1 MFKKSR
7 SRALLLFFIPL
18 MLSACGGGGGGGGGS
33 GNVNVTYDYTEGSA
47 STPSNAALNLLLS
60 SNSILPY
67 TAPDSTSY
75 VTLTA
80 ANNSLNSGNMPIAS
94 QDTSASVAWADGW
107 TGSGVKVG
115 ITDSFNNNG
124 QIDAHGDWVALVT
137 NSVAPEASLS
147 LTNVLGS
154 GGCGGISLTQLVTNL
169 NSAYDSFE
177 SSGHHI
183 VNNSWGIERAGRN
196 CDGSYSGSLVSLSD
210 WNSLVDASVQA
221 ALTSNETPYDSNM
234 LFIYAAG
241 NSGNVCTDGRLENC
255 NLFAAIFDGIRDAG
269 TSGGH
274 RVMYVGALNDAGNA
288 LTTYS
293 LKAGDMKEDFIVA
306 NDDILTSGDAAG
318 TSFAA
323 PRVAGA
329 AALLRHKFP
338 NLNGSALKQILLQT
352 ATDMGTTGVDET
364 YGYGKLNIPNAMSPQ
379 GSVTPR

>member
-1 MFKKSR
+1 MLKKYGEKF
-7 SRALLLFFIPL
+7 LCFIFFLFA
-18 MLSACGGGGGGGGGS
+18 LSACGGGGGGSGGAAI
-33 GNVNVTYDYTEGSA
+33 TYDYTEGTS
-47 STPSNAALNLLLS
+47 STLSNAASNLLLS
-60 SNSILPY
+60 SNSSLPY

-75 VTLTA
+75 ASLTA
-80 ANNSLNSGNMPIAS
+80 ANNTLNSGSYPIAS

-115 ITDSFNNNG
+115 IADSFNSNG
-124 QIDAHGDWVALVT
+124 QIDSHGDWVALIT
-137 NSVAPEASLS
+137 NSVAPEASMS
-147 LTNVLGS
+147 FANILGS
-154 GGCGGISLTQLVTNL
+154 GGCGGISLTQLATNITA
-169 NSAYDSFE
+169 AYDSFE
-177 SSGHHI
+177 SNGYHI
-183 VNNSWGIERAGRN
+183 VNNSWGIERATRN
-196 CDGSYSGSLVSLSD
+196 CDGSYSGSLMSLSD
-210 WNSLVDASVQA
+210 WNTLVDANVLA
-221 ALTSNETPYDSNM
+221 ALTSSATPYDSDM

-241 NSGNVCTDGRLENC
+241 NSGNVCPGGRLENC

-274 RVMYVGALNDAGNA
+274 RIMYVGALNDAGNS

-306 NDDILTSGDAAG
+306 NDNILTSGDADG

-338 NLNGSALKQILLQT
+338 NLNGSAIKQILLQT
-352 ATDMGTTGVDET
+352 ATDMGTSGVDAT
-364 YGYGKLNIPNAMSPQ
+364 YGYGRLNIPNAMSPQ